1 MSAVLAKV
9 QTDPRRAAAARRA
22 GAGRRGLGLIEMM
35 IALAISAS
43 VLTAVA
49 YAVDVSF
56 KTYSVNQE
64 QAALMQRARLV
75 MYRLTQDIRNT
86 KEHFPIS
93 PVADKDFKDGR
104 IATDDAIAM
113 YFDAPPG
120 TPAADIPMMV
130 YRHDAAN
137 KLLVCVNATGD
148 EFVAARGVEAFQVKF
163 EPMKSDDAVRKGLKF
178 DRLLRATILLT
189 VRTTG
194 QSADIDETYAAQ
206 TVTLGTSVMPRRNS
220 W

>member
-1 MSAVLAKV
+1 MSAALVKV
-9 QTDPRRAAAARRA
+9 QNGPRRAAGAGRA
-22 GAGRRGLGLIEMM
+22 GAGRRGLGLVEMM
-35 IALAISAS
+35 MALAISAS

-64 QAALMQRARLV
+64 QATLMQRARLV

-86 KEHFPIS
+86 KEHYPIS
-93 PVADKDFKDGR
+93 PAADKDFRDGR
-104 IATDDAIAM
+104 IATDNAIAM

-120 TPAADIPMMV
+120 TPAENIPMMV
-130 YRHDAAN
+130 YRHDAEN
-137 KLLVCVNATGD
+137 KLLMCVNANGD
-148 EFVAARGVEAFQVKF
+148 EFVAARGIESFEVKF
-163 EPMKSDDAVRKGLKF
+163 EPIKSDEATRKGLKY

-189 VRTTG
+189 VATTG
-194 QSADIDETYAAQ
+194 QSADVDESYAAQ
-206 TVTLGTSVMPRRNS
+206 AVTLGTSVMPRRNS